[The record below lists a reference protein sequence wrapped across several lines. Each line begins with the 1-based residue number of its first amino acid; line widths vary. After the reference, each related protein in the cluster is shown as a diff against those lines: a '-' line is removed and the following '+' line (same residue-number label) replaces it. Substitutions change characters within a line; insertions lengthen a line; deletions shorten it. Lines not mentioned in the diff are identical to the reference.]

1 MNRTFKRSLATMAVS
16 AALVAPA
23 AHATNGYFKI
33 GYGSHN
39 RGVAGAGVAFGQ
51 DAMAGVVNPATI
63 LDVGNRADAGIEL
76 FNPNRDASL
85 DATLMGGGSASEDS
99 AATLFAI
106 PHGGMVMQF
115 SPTMAIGITMAAN
128 GGMSTRYNDNVYFN
142 AFGPAIGATTA
153 LGGPSGFAGG
163 LEGAAPALNVDGAA
177 NDPNPGNGFG
187 GIDEAL
193 IGIGGNG
200 DVASTLGVNLSQIII
215 APTVSYKLNENHA
228 IGASLQ
234 VAAQR
239 FRAYGIGLFEGFSS
253 APGYVTNNGDDESYG
268 LGVKLGWRGKLTD
281 SLTVGV
287 SAASKIYMQE
297 FDSYKGLFAE
307 QGDFDIPATYA
318 VGLAY
323 QASDKLAVLFDVQRI
338 LYGDVAAISN
348 PGPTAAEFVNALVS
362 SLSYGGMGAVS
373 NPLGT
378 DSGWGFGWDDIT
390 VYKLGFNY
398 DYNEQWTLRAGIN
411 HGDNPIDDK
420 ENLFNILAPG
430 VVETHLTLGFSYR
443 PTDNNEVTV
452 AYMHAFNVDQTYT
465 YTTPN
470 PLGGPDL
477 SYTAGIGMDQ
487 NALEVS
493 YAWKF

>member
-39 RGVAGAGVAFGQ
+39 RGMAGAGVAYGQ

-63 LDVGNRADAGIEL
+63 IDVGNRADAGIEL

-85 DATLMGGGSASEDS
+85 DATLMGGAASSGDS

-115 SPTMAIGITMAAN
+115 SPQMAVGLTMAAN
-128 GGMSTRYNDNVYFN
+128 GGMNTRHNDNHYFN
-142 AFGPAIGATTA
+142 AF
-153 LGGPSGFAGG
+153 
-163 LEGAAPALNVDGAA
+163 APALGTAFVPAFVAGYGGPGDPDADAVAAVAAGFNPAVDGS
-177 NDPNPGNGFG
+177 
-187 GIDEAL
+187 L
-193 IGIGGNG
+193 
-200 DVASTLGVNLSQIII
+200 ASTLGVNLSQLILS
-215 APTVSYKLNENHA
+215 PTVSYKLSENHA

-234 VAAQR
+234 IAAQR
-239 FRAYGIGLFEGFSS
+239 FRAYGLGMFKGFSS
-253 APGYVTNNGDDESYG
+253 DPSNVTNNGDDESYG
-268 LGVKLGWRGKLTD
+268 AGVKIGWRGKVTD
-281 SLTVGV
+281 TLTVGA

-297 FDSYKGLFAE
+297 FDNYAGLFAE
-307 QGDFDIPATYA
+307 NGDFDIPANYA
-318 VGLAY
+318 IGIAF
-323 QASDKLAVLFDVQRI
+323 QPNDKLTVAFDVQRI
-338 LYGDVAAISN
+338 LYSGVNSISN
-348 PGPTAAEFVNALVS
+348 PGPTAAEFLEAFAAVLTS
-362 SLSYGGMGAVS
+362 QTSDGGAMFNGGTAFGVS

-378 DSGWGFGWDDIT
+378 SSGWGFGWDDIT
-390 VYKLGFNY
+390 IYKLGFNY
-398 DYNEQWTLRAGIN
+398 EYNDKWTLRAGIN

-443 PTDNNEVTV
+443 PTENNEVTV
-452 AYMHAFNVDQTYT
+452 AYMRAFNVDQTYRYSTPFPGFGTPT
-465 YTTPN
+465 YDTE
-470 PLGGPDL
+470 
-477 SYTAGIGMDQ
+477 IGMDQ